1 MPVDSTVASSGA
13 RTPHPPAPPDVLYVT
28 KPLAPPWDDSGKLLP
43 SLLARHIEGVRV
55 AVLTPRGHVLGIP
68 GVVEHPLYRG
78 PASFTV
84 PAVDKARLFAWLV
97 RADLPPVVHFFFSP
111 NRATA
116 TAARLFR
123 RLRPHVR
130 VVQTV
135 MSLPEDPATLASGL
149 FADLI
154 VVWSARAHDLV
165 TQAVRRRGLA
175 ARVAHV
181 PPGIIPLAPATP
193 AERRRLRVD
202 LGLPPDL
209 PVVLYAGDLEFS
221 SAAGVVGGAVEPT
234 LARVDAV
241 FVFACRD
248 KTPRARSVLAGLQ
261 EALAARAARGQVR
274 FVGSTP
280 RFHGLLRS
288 SDVLVLPAETTHAK
302 TDLPLVVLEAL
313 SAGVPAV
320 VGSGTPMQEL
330 VDAGAALGV
339 PPLDP
344 DALAGTLAGLLS
356 GAGRAAAFGRA
367 GRAFVLG
374 RHTAKAM
381 ADAHATLYRTLLREA
396 GYPCA
401 GGEARPG

>member
-1 MPVDSTVASSGA
+1 MSAGVGSTQAP
-13 RTPHPPAPPDVLYVT
+13 TPHPPDPPDVLCVT

-43 SLLARHIEGVRV
+43 YLVARHLEGVRV
-55 AVLTPRGHVLGIP
+55 AVLTPRGHALGIP
-68 GVVEHPLYRG
+68 GVTEHALYRR

-84 PAVDKARLFAWLV
+84 PAVDKARLFAWLL
-97 RADLPPVVHFFFSP
+97 RADLPPLVHFFFSP

-123 RLRPHVR
+123 RVRPHAR

-135 MSLPEDPATLASGL
+135 MSLPDDPATLASGL
-149 FADLI
+149 FADAI
-154 VVWSARAHDLV
+154 VVWSRRAEDLV

-175 ARVAHV
+175 ARVVHV
-181 PPGIIPLAPATP
+181 PPGIVPLTP
-193 AERRRLRVD
+193 VTPEERRHLRVD

-209 PVVLYAGDLEFS
+209 PLIVYAGDLEFS
-221 SAAGVVGGAVEPT
+221 SAAGVVGEAVEPT

-248 KTPRARSVLAGLQ
+248 KTRRARSVLAGLQ
-261 EALAARAARGQVR
+261 EALAGRAARGQVR

-280 RFHGLLRS
+280 RFHDLLRCG
-288 SDVLVLPAETTHAK
+288 DVLVLPAETTHAK
-302 TDLPLVVLEAL
+302 TDIPLVVLESL

-330 VDAGAALGV
+330 VDAGAAVGV

-356 GAGRAAAFGRA
+356 GAGRARAFGQA
-367 GRAFVLG
+367 GRAYLLS
-374 RHTAKAM
+374 RHTARAM
-381 ADAHATLYRTLLREA
+381 ADAHARLYRTLLREA

-401 GGEARPG
+401 GGDERSR